1 MRKLFL
7 ALLSGLLL
15 AFSWPSIGFFPLV
28 FIAFTPLLILE
39 KDSENGKQVF
49 FNSFLAFFIFN
60 AITTYWVYHATAF
73 GAIVAFLM
81 NTSLMSL
88 AFWLY
93 HKVKKITSIRL
104 GYLSFIVIWLSIEY
118 LHLNWDLSWPWL
130 TIGNVFANSPLLV
143 QWYELTGFLGGSLWV
158 ILINLLL
165 FELYQKKNKQK
176 IIFLLFIVLLI
187 PIFFSCFMYFNFQE
201 ENDKSINVLIVQPNV
216 DPYIDKF
223 SKGYESQLTD
233 FISLAKAD
241 LTKDVQLLLAPET
254 ALLEDIWENKFEDS
268 YSIMALRDLQMEFPN
283 LNILIGATT
292 YKIFGNSEQKT
303 NTAREIRHENIFY
316 DVYNSAIFIP
326 DSGDVQVYHKTKL
339 VPGAEKMPFP
349 YILDPLAKF
358 AVNLGG
364 TSGSLGNENNLNSF
378 VVDQNLV
385 SPLIC
390 YESVYG
396 DMDFGETNLLAIIT
410 NDGWWKNTAGYK
422 QHFSYAKLRA
432 IERRKPIIRSANTG
446 ISGVINAR
454 GDVLQKSSW
463 NEAVCLAAK
472 VNLNNTTTFYSKFG
486 DYIGRLSLFISAIIL
501 ITVFVKSRMK

>member
-15 AFSWPSIGFFPLV
+15 AFSWPSIGFFPLA

-176 IIFLLFIVLLI
+176 II
-187 PIFFSCFMYFNFQE
+187 Y
-201 ENDKSINVLIVQPNV
+201 
-216 DPYIDKF
+216 
-223 SKGYESQLTD
+223 T
-233 FISLAKAD
+233 
-241 LTKDVQLLLAPET
+241 
-254 ALLEDIWENKFEDS
+254 
-268 YSIMALRDLQMEFPN
+268 
-283 LNILIGATT
+283 
-292 YKIFGNSEQKT
+292 
-303 NTAREIRHENIFY
+303 
-316 DVYNSAIFIP
+316 
-326 DSGDVQVYHKTKL
+326 
-339 VPGAEKMPFP
+339 
-349 YILDPLAKF
+349 
-358 AVNLGG
+358 
-364 TSGSLGNENNLNSF
+364 
-378 VVDQNLV
+378 
-385 SPLIC
+385 
-390 YESVYG
+390 
-396 DMDFGETNLLAIIT
+396 
-410 NDGWWKNTAGYK
+410 
-422 QHFSYAKLRA
+422 
-432 IERRKPIIRSANTG
+432 
-446 ISGVINAR
+446 
-454 GDVLQKSSW
+454 
-463 NEAVCLAAK
+463 
-472 VNLNNTTTFYSKFG
+472 
-486 DYIGRLSLFISAIIL
+486 
-501 ITVFVKSRMK
+501 